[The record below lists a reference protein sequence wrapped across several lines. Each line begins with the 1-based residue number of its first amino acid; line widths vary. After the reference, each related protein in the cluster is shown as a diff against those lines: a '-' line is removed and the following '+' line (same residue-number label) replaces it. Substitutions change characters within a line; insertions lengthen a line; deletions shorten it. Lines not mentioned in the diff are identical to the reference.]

1 MVDKIISAEFP
12 DLLIDAVGYE
22 VVTKLMLHGPC
33 GQTRPTSSCMKE
45 GNCSKF
51 FPNLF
56 ASETTFDMNR
66 YVTYRRRA
74 TNISA
79 IKSGA
84 NLDNNYVVP
93 YNWDLVVKYQAQINV
108 EICHKGQLIK
118 YLFKYITKG
127 PDISEVLAENRE
139 ASSHPNSP
147 IDKIAQYLDC
157 RSISLY
163 EAVWRLFK
171 FQIHERSTLVSRFS
185 VHLPGE
191 QLITYEERQSIALII
206 TRPDIE
212 KTMLTEWFQ
221 LNRSYP
227 SARKYTYSN
236 IPQAFVWDKQCSQW
250 TPRKK
255 RVQNTTD
262 LFYTA

>member
-127 PDISEVLAENRE
+127 P
-139 ASSHPNSP
+139 
-147 IDKIAQYLDC
+147 
-157 RSISLY
+157 
-163 EAVWRLFK
+163 
-171 FQIHERSTLVSRFS
+171 
-185 VHLPGE
+185 
-191 QLITYEERQSIALII
+191 EERQSIALII